1 VYGLQAEKKHGWDTY
16 LGDSLPKLSVEGRM
30 FVKMI
35 LGKNRTNMVIDA
47 AMLVKGLAT
56 FMNE

>member
-1 VYGLQAEKKHGWDTY
+1 
-16 LGDSLPKLSVEGRM
+16 M